1 MKRIFQISIV
11 TTACLIFSLFAF
23 GENTV
28 INIPEKA
35 VVIGEEIF
43 LGDIAEISGHHNDK
57 IDELHRLYLGKSPI
71 PKSKKNINTSF
82 IKDCLLKNNFLDVTL
97 VGEKSVEILRDYM
110 EVTPE
115 KIKLIVTD
123 YFNNNDQWL
132 DIGGEISAVR
142 VNRSVLL
149 PVGNLSWDISL
160 PENVSFIGNMPVTI
174 GFTVDGRKE
183 RQITASVDL
192 FVKNKIVVA
201 VKPIP
206 KRSYVTAE
214 DITLK
219 AVSASKSTSRN
230 VQNADELIGMR
241 VKKNILPGEAFTLDI
256 LEFPT
261 LISRGDNVNIIAE
274 ANGLM
279 VSGRGQAKQSG
290 AKGDIIKVLNLDSN
304 KLVYAEVVGT
314 TNVKVKF

>member
-1 MKRIFQISIV
+1 MKSILQISIV
-11 TTACLIFSLFAF
+11 ITACLFFSLFAL
-23 GENTV
+23 GGNAV
-28 INIPEKA
+28 ITIPEKA

-43 LGDIAEISGHHNDK
+43 LGDIAEISGHYEDK
-57 IDELHRLYLGKSPI
+57 IDDLRALFLGKSPL
-71 PKSKKNINTSF
+71 PRSKKNINASF
-82 IKDCLLKNNFLDVTL
+82 IKDCLLKNNFLDVTIT
-97 VGEKSVEILRDYM
+97 GEKSVEILRDYM

-115 KIKLIVTD
+115 KIKSIVTD

-132 DIGGEISAVR
+132 DVGGEINAVR

-149 PVGNLSWDISL
+149 PAGNLSWDISL
-160 PENVSFIGNMPVTI
+160 PEDADFVGNMSVTI
-174 GFTVDGRKE
+174 EFIVDGRKE

-192 FVKNKIVVA
+192 LVKNKIVVA

-206 KRSYVTAE
+206 KRSHITAE
-214 DITLK
+214 DIAIK
-219 AVSASKSTSRN
+219 AVSASKNTSRN
-230 VQNADELIGMR
+230 IQNADELIGMR
-241 VKKNILPGEAFTLDI
+241 VKRNILPGEAFTCDI

-290 AKGDIIKVLNLDSN
+290 ARGDIIKVLNLDSN
-304 KLVYAEVVGT
+304 KLVYAEVVGSS
-314 TNVKVKF
+314 NVKVKF